1 MKHAKDVVERLMD
14 NTIVTEKVNS
24 YLVLNANV
32 FSPKKNIFI
41 VRVQYHLILDV
52 NGLLCIFVHLKSDE

>member
-24 YLVLNANV
+24 YLVVNGNV
-32 FSPKKNIFI
+32 FSPNKNIFI

-52 NGLLCIFVHLKSDE
+52 NGLLCIVVHLKSDE

>member
-24 YLVLNANV
+24 YLVVNGNV
-32 FSPKKNIFI
+32 FSPNKNIFI
-41 VRVQYHLILDV
+41 VRVQYHLILGV
-52 NGLLCIFVHLKSDE
+52 NGLLCIVVHLKSDE

>member
-24 YLVLNANV
+24 YLVVNANV
-32 FSPKKNIFI
+32 FSPNKIIFT
-41 VRVQYHLILDV
+41 VSV
-52 NGLLCIFVHLKSDE
+52 